1 MKASELCCE
10 NTCGEQYLHFVIY
23 EFPYLI
29 IFDMKLNYKV
39 NVHNIYCTNVQHV
52 HSIKNSMPRYCEYEW
67 KWKYAYIPVN
77 IIIGIIIF
85 GKYIS

>member
-1 MKASELCCE
+1 MDEGIRAMLHVE
-10 NTCGEQYLHFVIY
+10 NNTYILLFY
-23 EFPYLI
+23 EFSYQI
-29 IFDMKLNYKV
+29 ILSMKLNYKV
-39 NVHNIYCTNVQHV
+39 NVYNIYCENVQHV